1 MARATST
8 TIVIIT
14 LSVGLIVATTATGAQ
29 QHLVFASSSQIT
41 AGSIVKGDIKSA
53 NMTTGSIQKQS
64 ITNAQPKAAN
74 ITGATIMKADIT
86 MTKQPA
92 KLKSAV

>member
-1 MARATST
+1 MNIYVKNLTTSQE
-8 TIVIIT
+8 
-14 LSVGLIVATTATGAQ
+14 LGLIPQST
-29 QHLVFASSSQIT
+29 SQIM

>member
-1 MARATST
+1 MARAIYT
-8 TIVIIT
+8 TIVIVV
-14 LSVGLIVATTATGAQ
+14 LSVGLVVATTATGG

-64 ITNAQPKAAN
+64 ITNAQLKAAN
-74 ITGATIMKADIT
+74 ITGA
-86 MTKQPA
+86 
-92 KLKSAV
+92 L